1 MMEEKKDIR
10 KRIAETKK
18 QYTDEQLR
26 TLSSDIVKRLE
37 DNVVL
42 KCSKTVLLYYS
53 LPDEVYT
60 HDLVEQLSK
69 EKTVLLPV
77 VNGEELELK
86 IYSGKESM
94 QKGDFNIDEPVGEV
108 FDDLISIDAAIIP
121 GVSFDRHGNRLGRG
135 KGYYDRFLKKL
146 NTFKI
151 GVCFGFQLSDEI
163 PHDEYDVVMDEVWTE
178 EGYVSKK

>member
-1 MMEEKKDIR
+1 M
-10 KRIAETKK
+10 
-18 QYTDEQLR
+18 
-26 TLSSDIVKRLE
+26 
-37 DNVVL
+37 
-42 KCSKTVLLYYS
+42 
-53 LPDEVYT
+53 
-60 HDLVEQLSK
+60 
-69 EKTVLLPV
+69 PV